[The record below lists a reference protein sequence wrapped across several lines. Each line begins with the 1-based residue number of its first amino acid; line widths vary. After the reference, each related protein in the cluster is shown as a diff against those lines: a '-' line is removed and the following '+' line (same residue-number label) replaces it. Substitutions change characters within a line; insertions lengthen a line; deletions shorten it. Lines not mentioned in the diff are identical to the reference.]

1 MNIASWNVNS
11 LKVRLPQVLRWLAGQ
26 PETLLGLQEL
36 KQLDEA
42 IDREAIEAAGYHV
55 VANGQKTYNGV
66 AWMYP
71 SHWPEPTDI
80 ITDIP
85 GFEDPQRRVIAA
97 TFGDLR
103 VINLYVVNGEAVGSE
118 KYAYKLSWL
127 EALTRW
133 LAEEAGRYRDRVVVG
148 DFNVAPTD
156 ADVHDP
162 EAWEERILCSTPERD
177 ALDRILETGLS
188 DAFRLFDQPAD
199 TFSWWDY
206 RQANFRR
213 NRGLRIDLILV
224 SESLRDQ
231 VTTCHIDIEPRR
243 WERPSDHAPVVMGLD
258 HETPGG

>member
-11 LKVRLPQVLRWLAGQ
+11 LKIRLPQVLRWLAGQ

-36 KQLDEA
+36 KQPDEA
-42 IDREAIEAAGYHV
+42 IDRGAMEAAGYHV
-55 VANGQKTYNGV
+55 IANAQKTYNGV

-80 ITDIP
+80 VTDIP

-97 TFGDLR
+97 TFGELR

-148 DFNVAPTD
+148 DFNIAPTD

-162 EAWEERILCSTPERD
+162 EAWKERILCSTPERD
-177 ALDRILETGLS
+177 AFDRILETGLS

-224 SESLRDQ
+224 SESLRER
-231 VTTCHIDIEPRR
+231 VTACDIDVEPRR
-243 WERPSDHAPVVMGLD
+243 WERPSDHAPVVMALD
-258 HETPGG
+258 HERPGC